1 MSASFTRLSGL
12 WTVALLSLAV
22 TAPAQSADLEAGRK
36 TFEEICAACHGATG
50 RPDEVVDALGFD
62 DFARTLRRERIY
74 FANQPADAALMAQY
88 PVVQQEELTAPPGVR
103 GVSLRGREPG
113 LSAQARERTLSERAG
128 DEFD

>member
-1 MSASFTRLSGL
+1 MRN
-12 WTVALLSLAV
+12 
-22 TAPAQSADLEAGRK
+22 
-36 TFEEICAACHGATG
+36 GATG

-74 FANQPADAALMAQY
+74 FANRPADAALMAQY
-88 PVVQQEELTAPPGVR
+88 PVVQQEALAAPPGVR

-113 LSAQARERTLSERAG
+113 LSAQAGERTLSERAG